1 MKTIH
6 EKQDF
11 LQDVVAYIIGI
22 EDHIQHYNSN
32 SAANLKQKIYNG
44 IDNIKCV
51 SITCHLHPQ
60 SFFQVYNYYIPLLAV
75 KFNLSYSEIV
85 SFQSTFD
92 AMAKTHYYFGAVADF
107 IINAEKNWISLI
119 IDDH

>member
-11 LQDVVAYIIGI
+11 VQDVVAYIIGL
-22 EDHIQHYNSN
+22 EYHIQHYNSN
-32 SAANLKQKIYNG
+32 SSTKLNPTIYNG

-51 SITCHLHPQ
+51 STTCHLDPQ
-60 SFFQVYNYYIPLLAV
+60 SFFQVYNYYIPLIAV

-92 AMAKTHYYFGAVADF
+92 AMSKTHYYFGSVAEF
-107 IINAEKNWISLI
+107 TINAEKVQ
-119 IDDH
+119 